1 MYETG
6 VLRLLLRGNSMLYVA
21 LLRSSFDPLTGE
33 LPRDVLEERISR
45 SLSRLAETGDYTV
58 KDDQTVRQAA
68 HAILLELSREG
79 DDDYAWLANS
89 LDVASHRYLYRL
101 TARAHRA
108 IVSVASTGR
117 HHAGR
122 YPARKPTASSWKSN
136 THAMQLTADPRER
149 IKLLRKDI
157 EERQKE
163 IDELE
168 RNETIERLTSESG
181 RRHHQRHPHT
191 LRGVP
196 IDLRELGAR
205 RT

>member
-108 IVSVASTGR
+108 IEALHRLEDTTQALSGASQQ
-117 HHAGR
+117 HHHGNR
-122 YPARKPTASSWKSN
+122 TR
-136 THAMQLTADPRER
+136 THAAD
-149 IKLLRKDI
+149 
-157 EERQKE
+157 
-163 IDELE
+163 
-168 RNETIERLTSESG
+168 
-181 RRHHQRHPHT
+181 RRPT
-191 LRGVP
+191 
-196 IDLRELGAR
+196 
-205 RT
+205 

>member
-1 MYETG
+1 MERLRPVYETG
-6 VLRLLLRGNSMLYVA
+6 VLRLLLRSNSMLYVA

-101 TARAHRA
+101 
-108 IVSVASTGR
+108 
-117 HHAGR
+117 
-122 YPARKPTASSWKSN
+122 ARKPTASSWKSN
-136 THAMQLTADPRER
+136 THAC
-149 IKLLRKDI
+149 
-157 EERQKE
+157 
-163 IDELE
+163 
-168 RNETIERLTSESG
+168 S
-181 RRHHQRHPHT
+181 
-191 LRGVP
+191 
-196 IDLRELGAR
+196 
-205 RT
+205 